1 MHAPNAI
8 QALMLQSVQNLA
20 CNAWRT
26 VRDTYAA
33 GYPAPPPDVAYEL
46 AINDRCRT
54 VFEDTARLVG
64 CPVRWI
70 DFCRESGIRGD
81 EWTSNRHFHDPPLDR
96 SALLAGLGREIH
108 ALQDLAGLEAAHAL
122 RRGDLAADERAGFR
136 SGMGMIWQR
145 LGAVSHV
152 LELSDRERLHLWSR
166 EGSPNWAKVVATQT
180 QSRTDSDLATEFA
193 AAARAN
199 LAPLAM
205 PVSVLRRAGLL
216 HLDMA
221 RHMPIHAEA
230 MVELTR
236 AEILALGSGAVS
248 VAPGS
253 ETAAGASADSP
264 REIDSGKAIDDAI
277 DAATAAEDFTDTSPP
292 PSQPDP
298 GATSTAPGYGNEP

>member
-1 MHAPNAI
+1 
-8 QALMLQSVQNLA
+8 MLQSVQNLA

-26 VRDTYAA
+26 VRDTHAA
-33 GYPAPPPDVAYEL
+33 GYPAPPPDVVYEL
-46 AINDRCRT
+46 AINDRCRI
-54 VFEDTARLVG
+54 VFEDTAQLVG

-70 DFCRESGIRGD
+70 NFCRESGIRGD

-96 SALLAGLGREIH
+96 SALLTRLGREIH

-122 RRGDLAADERAGFR
+122 RCGDELAADERAGFR
-136 SGMGMIWQR
+136 SGIGMTWQR

-152 LELSDRERLHLWSR
+152 LELSDKERLHLWSR
-166 EGSPNWAKVVATQT
+166 GGSRNWAKAVATQT
-180 QSRTDSDLATEFA
+180 QSRTDRDLATEFA

-216 HLDMA
+216 HLDMT

-230 MVELTR
+230 MVELAR
-236 AEILALGSGAVS
+236 AEILALGPSAVS
-248 VAPGS
+248 AAPTS
-253 ETAAGASADSP
+253 DTVTEAGVKSP

-292 PSQPDP
+292 PSQPAP
-298 GATSTAPGYGNEP
+298 GAASTAPGYGSEP